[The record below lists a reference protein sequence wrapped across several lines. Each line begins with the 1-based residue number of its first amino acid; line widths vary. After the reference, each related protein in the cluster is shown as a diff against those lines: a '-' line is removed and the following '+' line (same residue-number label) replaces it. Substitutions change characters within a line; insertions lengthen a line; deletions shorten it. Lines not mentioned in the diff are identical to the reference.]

1 MVEIGKCYAQFCYG
15 YGEEFVFVEKI
26 LSFSKDSYGSLGIT
40 IDQEEFYIE
49 DAGFAWPFDENE
61 YVEIPVTLFDEL
73 YAVARKEQEVETQ
86 TPGLSQKYVTVFK
99 EICMGKWRDIEE
111 EDKQKK
117 NSI

>member
-1 MVEIGKCYAQFCYG
+1 MIELGKCYAQFCYG

-49 DAGFAWPFDENE
+49 DAGFAWSFDESE

-73 YAVARKEQEVETQ
+73 YAVAVKKQGTD
-86 TPGLSQKYVTVFK
+86 TPELVQKYMTVFK

-117 NSI
+117 DSL